1 MTKQAHT
8 PRPVIL
14 CILDGWGHRDDP
26 TDNAIA
32 LADTPTWDRLMA
44 TAPRALLQTSGLAV
58 GLPDGQ
64 MGNSE
69 VGHMNLG
76 AGRVVMQDLPRI
88 DQAVADGSLA
98 AHPLLGETLATLKA
112 NGGTL
117 HILGLL
123 SPGGVHSH
131 QDHLAALARLADAA
145 GVKVAVHAF
154 LDGRDTPPSSARD
167 FVTKF
172 QNDLKGTKAVI
183 ATVSGR
189 YYAMDR
195 DKRWDRVQLA
205 FDAMALGQGPRAADA
220 LAAIDASYAAGK
232 TDEFVLPVV
241 IGDYAG
247 MQDGDGLLMGNFR
260 ADRAREILH
269 TLVDPAFDGFARAR
283 VPALAARLGL
293 TEYSKDLNA
302 FFQTL
307 FPAETLTNLLGEV
320 VSGAGKTQLRIA
332 ETEKYAHVTFF
343 FNGGREQ
350 VYDGEDRILVPSP
363 KVATYDLQPEMSA
376 PEVTDKLVEAIGSGK
391 YDLIVVNYANGD
403 MVGHTGMLDA
413 AMKAAHTVDGCLA
426 RLETAIT
433 AAGGVMLVTADHG
446 NAEMMTDPDTHEPY
460 TAHTTG
466 PVDVLLVN
474 GPTGI
479 DGLSDGR
486 LADVAPTL
494 LSLLG
499 LPQPA
504 EMTGR
509 ALLSGRR
516 AAE

>member
-1 MTKQAHT
+1 
-8 PRPVIL
+8 
-14 CILDGWGHRDDP
+14 
-26 TDNAIA
+26 
-32 LADTPTWDRLMA
+32 
-44 TAPRALLQTSGLAV
+44 
-58 GLPDGQ
+58 
-64 MGNSE
+64 
-69 VGHMNLG
+69 
-76 AGRVVMQDLPRI
+76 
-88 DQAVADGSLA
+88 
-98 AHPLLGETLATLKA
+98 
-112 NGGTL
+112 
-117 HILGLL
+117 
-123 SPGGVHSH
+123 
-131 QDHLAALARLADAA
+131 
-145 GVKVAVHAF
+145 
-154 LDGRDTPPSSARD
+154 
-167 FVTKF
+167 
-172 QNDLKGTKAVI
+172 
-183 ATVSGR
+183 
-189 YYAMDR
+189 
-195 DKRWDRVQLA
+195 
-205 FDAMALGQGPRAADA
+205 
-220 LAAIDASYAAGK
+220 
-232 TDEFVLPVV
+232 
-241 IGDYAG
+241 
-247 MQDGDGLLMGNFR
+247 
-260 ADRAREILH
+260 
-269 TLVDPAFDGFARAR
+269 VDPAFDGFPRAR

-293 TEYSKDLNA
+293 TDYSKDLHA
-302 FFQTL
+302 FFRTL

-320 VSGAGKTQLRIA
+320 VSGAGRTQLRIA

-474 GPTGI
+474 GPA
-479 DGLSDGR
+479 DSGLSDGR